1 MDSAEWRLLGPWTG
15 AVLVEGWRRALD
27 RLDFSESETGGTGD
41 SKSVDSLKEFCCK
54 GKKRKEGVGEG

>member
-1 MDSAEWRLLGPWTG
+1 M
-15 AVLVEGWRRALD
+15 EGWRRALD
-27 RLDFSESETGGTGD
+27 GLDFSESETGGTGD